1 LRRTATLILL
11 VSVLAL
17 AVVVPAHAE
26 GGSSIASAPTIVP
39 GQQEFG
45 KLASHDMGGCGTWW
59 LLPATSGDA
68 IQLDWEVGDRWVVL
82 SLYAPGTNDFNFPQ
96 TRPLANGQV
105 NGNGKAELTYTAQ
118 QTGNIPLFLRD
129 PGCYGSGVPGPYSF
143 TAYITHALNLALPN
157 IRALRKTGT
166 LTVAVH
172 NPEGGPI
179 NDPAVHVELQI
190 TGRGGWQRIGVATV
204 ANSAATIAF
213 KVPARLRRQHV
224 TLRALAHGTGYAPA
238 SSRHLKVR
246 TL

>member
-1 LRRTATLILL
+1 MRRTATVILL
-11 VSVLAL
+11 VYVLGL
-17 AVVVPAHAE
+17 AVVVSAHAE
-26 GGSSIASAPTIVP
+26 GGSSIASAPTIAL

-68 IQLDWEVGDRWVVL
+68 IQLDWEVADHRVVL
-82 SLYAPGTNDFNFPQ
+82 SLYAPGTNDFNYPQ
-96 TRPLANGQV
+96 TQPLANGQV
-105 NGNGKAELTYTAQ
+105 NGNGKAELTYIAQ
-118 QTGNIPLFLRD
+118 QTGNMPLFLRD
-129 PGCYGSGVPGPYSF
+129 PGCSGSAVPGPYSF
-143 TAYITHALNLALPN
+143 TVYATHALNVALPN
-157 IRALRKTGT
+157 TRALHRTGT

-179 NDPAVHVELQI
+179 NDPGVQVELQI
-190 TGRGGWQRIGVATV
+190 AGRGGWQRIGGATV
-204 ANSAATIAF
+204 ANSAATVAF

-224 TLRALAHGTGYAPA
+224 TLRALAHGAGYAPA